1 MKLNSKIIGIIL
13 LLLLFGGIGIA
24 EATNYWKT
32 ESSKVPATY
41 IDGEFAGEYNPA
53 DIRGSYTFND
63 INKFFKIPIDEL
75 AQAFGINTSDKASFK
90 INQLETV
97 YQYLKDNGTE
107 IGVSSVRLFV
117 SLYNG
122 LPYDLSND
130 IYLPQSAVEIL
141 KAKDTL
147 TEEQIKYLENHT
159 VNIQNQ
165 SEYVKTESN
174 ITENL
179 TDRTIKG
186 NTTFKE
192 IINWGISKEEIEAI
206 LNKKIQNTASKIKD
220 YCLENNI
227 DFETIKNE
235 LQNKLNTLK

>member
-24 EATNYWKT
+24 KATNYWKT

-41 IDGEFAGEYNPA
+41 KDGEFAGEYNPA
-53 DIRGSYTFND
+53 DIRGSYTFTD

-90 INQLETV
+90 INQLETI

-107 IGVSSVRLFV
+107 IGVSSVRIFV
-117 SLYNG
+117 ALYNG
-122 LPYDLSND
+122 LPYDMSED

-141 KAKDTL
+141 KSKGNL

-165 SEYVKTESN
+165 SENVKTKGN
-174 ITENL
+174 ITQSS

-192 IINWGISKEEIEAI
+192 IIDWGISKEEIEAI
-206 LNKKIQNTASKIKD
+206 LGRKIQNTTSKIKD

-235 LQNKLNTLK
+235 LQNKLNGLK